1 MATALSTSNGN
12 ESAVICILATVSLWT
27 RIAPLPVISSLLLQA
42 GIFHHITTALE
53 DDKASGLILAAYL
66 EILSRIAMNN
76 PNVFLQMVEESAKI
90 QSQDVHK
97 LLEEILDAVWRNFDY
112 VGETRLRKVVAM
124 GVGNLLLTGN
134 QQVME
139 RLDGDF
145 SM

>member
-1 MATALSTSNGN
+1 
-12 ESAVICILATVSLWT
+12 
-27 RIAPLPVISSLLLQA
+27 
-42 GIFHHITTALE
+42 
-53 DDKASGLILAAYL
+53 
-66 EILSRIAMNN
+66 
-76 PNVFLQMVEESAKI
+76 MVEESAKI

-97 LLEEILDAVWRNFDY
+97 LLEEILDAVWRNFHY

-145 SM
+145 SMWLDLQAMFTDDYWAVNIFLDVLGEVQQSEGSLSAQESVPWYFLL

>member
-1 MATALSTSNGN
+1 
-12 ESAVICILATVSLWT
+12 
-27 RIAPLPVISSLLLQA
+27 
-42 GIFHHITTALE
+42 
-53 DDKASGLILAAYL
+53 
-66 EILSRIAMNN
+66 
-76 PNVFLQMVEESAKI
+76 MVEESATI

-112 VGETRLRKVVAM
+112 VGGTRLRKVVAM